1 MTEANMIA
9 VEFWWLAVIGIVMAV
24 TSLPYVM
31 DRLLTAGIA
40 KSFGNPQDNDTPP
53 SGWAERMKAAH
64 YNSVPEF
71 ITCERYQALCV
82 AVVVAGATDE
92 LTAMAAAAF
101 CLSRIAYVVVYT
113 LGIPVLRTLAFL
125 VGWLSTLALALR
137 LLGFL

>member
-9 VEFWWLAVIGIVMAV
+9 VEFWWLAVTGIVMAV
-24 TSLPYVM
+24 TSLPYVT
-31 DRLLTAGIA
+31 DRLLTAGIG
-40 KSFGNPQDNDTPP
+40 KSFGNPQNNDTAQ
-53 SGWAERMKAAH
+53 SAWAVRMKAAH
-64 YNSVPEF
+64 YNCVENLAVFGP
-71 ITCERYQALCV
+71 LCV

-101 CLSRIAYVVVYT
+101 CLSRIAYVLVYT